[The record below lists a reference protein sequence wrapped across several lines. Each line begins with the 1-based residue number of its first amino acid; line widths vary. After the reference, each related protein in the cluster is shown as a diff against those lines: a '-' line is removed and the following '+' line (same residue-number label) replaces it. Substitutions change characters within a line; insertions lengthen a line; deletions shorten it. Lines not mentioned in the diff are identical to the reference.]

1 MKGQIFNPFL
11 PLWEYIPDG
20 EPHVF
25 GDRIYLFG
33 SHDRFGGEK
42 FCMNDYVC
50 WSAPAW
56 DLSDWRCEG
65 VIYKKEQDP
74 LNADGS
80 HMLFAPDVCRG
91 ADGRYYLFYALDF
104 VSVISVAVCDTPAG
118 EYRFYG
124 HVKFP
129 DGHVLSSREG
139 EPYAFDPA
147 ILRDEGK
154 NYLYIGYCPYP
165 PRHLM
170 DVPKTYTNAWVYR
183 LKDDMLTIEGE
194 PHAVAPSLSNSAGT
208 GFEGHEFF
216 EAASIRK
223 VGRKYCFIWSSVHG
237 HELCYAL
244 SDSAEGPFSFGGTL
258 ISNGDIGINGIAD
271 ENDCN
276 GYIGNNHGSIECI
289 NGQWYVFYHRHTN
302 RKSFSRQAC
311 AERIEISSDG
321 RIEQVEMTSCGL
333 NGGPLRGIGE
343 YSAGI
348 ACNLKSKYGT
358 MRGEIPPDGVHP
370 YITQD
375 APDGEEEAGMHI
387 ANFRDGSVCGF
398 KYFTREGAK
407 KITITARGKAKGL
420 FRVTDG
426 KNILAEVPVSPSKIW
441 EKYSGKFSCDEEKFA
456 LYITFEGGGRA
467 DILSFSLEK

>member
-1 MKGQIFNPFL
+1 MKGQVFNPFL

-50 WSAPAW
+50 WSAPAE

-118 EYRFYG
+118 KYRFYG

-183 LKDDMLTIEGE
+183 LRDDMLTIEGE
-194 PHAVAPSLSNSAGT
+194 PVAVVPSYSNSAGT
-208 GFEGHEFF
+208 GYEGHEFF
-216 EAASIRK
+216 EASSIRR
-223 VGRKYCFIWSSVHG
+223 VGDKYVFIWSSYYG
-237 HELCYAL
+237 HELCYAI
-244 SDSAEGPFSFGGTL
+244 SDRADGPFSFGGTI
-258 ISNGDIGINGIAD
+258 ISNGDIGIDGITD
-271 ENDCN
+271 EKNCN

-302 RKSFSRQAC
+302 RNSFSRQAC
-311 AERIEISSDG
+311 AERITIAPDG
-321 RIEQVEMTSCGL
+321 TIGQVEMTSCGL
-333 NGGPLRGIGE
+333 NGGPLSGRGY

-358 MRGEIPPDGVHP
+358 MRGDVPKDGVHP

-375 APDGEEEAGMHI
+375 APDGEEEAYQHI
-387 ANFRDGSVCGF
+387 SNFRDGAVCGF
-398 KYFTREGAK
+398 KYFSPCGAEE
-407 KITITARGKAKGL
+407 IVITARGTGRGVL
-420 FRVTDG
+420 RVTDG
-426 KNILAEVPVSPSKIW
+426 KNLLAEVEISPSDEW
-441 EKYSGKFSCDEEKFA
+441 QKFCAAFASPDKQFA
-456 LYITFEGGGRA
+456 LYIDFCVEGKT
-467 DILSFSLEK
+467 DILGFELK